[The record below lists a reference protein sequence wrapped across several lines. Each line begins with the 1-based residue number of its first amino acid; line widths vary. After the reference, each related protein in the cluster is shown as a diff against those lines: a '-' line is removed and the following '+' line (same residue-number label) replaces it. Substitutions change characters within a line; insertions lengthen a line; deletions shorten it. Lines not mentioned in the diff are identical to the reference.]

1 MAAAGSAA
9 GIRILDIRGRNGQ
22 QFRRVTGLVSD
33 RPFGPIPI
41 IHIRKAKG
49 RPGHDL
55 SVLRVI
61 KTGHLVT
68 RELEQNQSKRAL
80 AKSVRGGFS
89 LRKKPLGMVLSG
101 YSYSGFAVA
110 ERLDRVPL
118 ILWNL
123 GRFPD

>member
-1 MAAAGSAA
+1 MGSSSDE
-9 GIRILDIRGRNGQ
+9 LPDLSQTGR
-22 QFRRVTGLVSD
+22 LVPS
-33 RPFGPIPI
+33 RLSTF
-41 IHIRKAKG
+41 G
-49 RPGHDL
+49 RPREGPGNDFP
-55 SVLRVI
+55 VLEVI